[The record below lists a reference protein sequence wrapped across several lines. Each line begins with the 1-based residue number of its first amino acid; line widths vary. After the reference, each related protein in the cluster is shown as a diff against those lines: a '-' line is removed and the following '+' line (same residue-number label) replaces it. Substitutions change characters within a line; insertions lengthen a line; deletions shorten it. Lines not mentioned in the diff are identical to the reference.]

1 MFVDTDELGIDQ
13 ELDPMSFEGMG
24 DQGAP
29 LAVPKSLSPALS

>member
-1 MFVDTDELGIDQ
+1 MDIGELGIDQ
-13 ELDPMSFEGMG
+13 ELDPMSFEGME